1 MAEAQL
7 VVQNIGGVTVVDFAD
22 AAILDGPT
30 IESVARRLYELT
42 DDQAQ
47 RKILLV
53 LSQVRFLSSSMLG
66 VLINLHKKSAT
77 IKGRVAI
84 AGMRPDLRKVF
95 KITRT
100 EKLFEFHDDE
110 EAAMKA
116 FGL

>member
-7 VVQNIGGVTVVDFAD
+7 VIQNIGGVTVVDFSD

-30 IESVARRLYELT
+30 IASVGRRLYELT
-42 DDQAQ
+42 DEQAQ

-53 LSQVRFLSSSMLG
+53 LSQVKFFSSSMLG

-84 AGMRPDLRKVF
+84 AGLHRTCGRSSRSPARKSSSSSTTTKRPR
-95 KITRT
+95 
-100 EKLFEFHDDE
+100 
-110 EAAMKA
+110 
-116 FGL
+116 